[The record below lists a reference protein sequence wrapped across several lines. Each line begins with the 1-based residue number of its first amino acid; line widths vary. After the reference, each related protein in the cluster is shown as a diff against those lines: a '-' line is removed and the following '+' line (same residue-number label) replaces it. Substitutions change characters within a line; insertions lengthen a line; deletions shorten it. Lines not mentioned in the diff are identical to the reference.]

1 MTDTLYCANHPDRE
15 TMLRCNRCDKPICN
29 ECAVHTPTGYRCKE
43 CIRGQQKIFDTAESM
58 DYVYAILIAGLFG
71 FFGARFIS
79 ILGFF
84 SIFIAPIVGG
94 LTAELIR
101 KAISKRRSRRLFQLT
116 AVAAGIGAAAAIL
129 LSFLGGGGSLL
140 WQGIYAFLFTS
151 SLYYRLSG
159 IQIGR

>member
-84 SIFIAPIVGG
+84 SIFIAP
-94 LTAELIR
+94 
-101 KAISKRRSRRLFQLT
+101 
-116 AVAAGIGAAAAIL
+116 
-129 LSFLGGGGSLL
+129 
-140 WQGIYAFLFTS
+140 S
-151 SLYYRLSG
+151 SAD
-159 IQIGR
+159 